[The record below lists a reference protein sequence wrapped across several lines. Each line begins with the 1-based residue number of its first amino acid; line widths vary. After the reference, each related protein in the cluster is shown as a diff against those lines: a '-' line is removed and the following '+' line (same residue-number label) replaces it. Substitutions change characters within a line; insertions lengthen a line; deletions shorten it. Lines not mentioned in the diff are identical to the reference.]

1 MPAPALVP
9 TPRAVQL
16 TQHVAQLLGLEDPGA
31 AWRDDLR
38 RLHLSEA
45 TAADLAESIVESG
58 RRCGV
63 AFLRHSYALDEFLR
77 VIESSVP
84 PLVLVAEHPQQ
95 GVVAAVVES
104 LRGDELTMRIITS
117 AGVLDAEQLQ
127 PKAAFARLAG
137 TSGIVGALFPAKV
150 LPEAVLGAAADA
162 QHRTPMERLWE
173 LLVLEKGNIGLV
185 YAYATLVGLFS
196 LTLPLGVQ
204 AIIGLV
210 SGGLFLQPI
219 VILIAFV
226 IAGTIATGVLQVLQ
240 LAAVE
245 RIQQRIFARIA
256 LEFSLR
262 VPRVSV
268 EQWLKADL
276 SERMNRFFEV
286 VTIQKSLGKLLTGA
300 TTALLQVLFG
310 LLLLG
315 FYHPYFIV
323 FWAGLAL
330 VFWGV
335 LRLTYPKGL
344 ETSLMESKYK
354 YRAVHWL
361 EELAR
366 TVSSFKAAGRATPA
380 LARMDEHVSGYLRYR
395 QRHFRV
401 IVWQALSAVG
411 LKALITGSLLVLGSF
426 LVIRGQITLGQ
437 FVAAELVVV
446 TVLAGVEKLVDSLD
460 ELYDLVTAVYKLGGV
475 TDLPLERVGG
485 LTLPDDESGLS
496 VKLSEVSFIYSAA
509 SKPALNGITLDL
521 PAGAKVAVTGPD
533 GSGASTLL
541 GVVSGLLPQYS
552 GSVLAGGLTL
562 RDLDPAS
569 MRDRVGMVWGQ
580 DEIFEGSVEENVS
593 LGRSGVGVA
602 EVMRALEMVAAF
614 DDVQAL
620 PLGLRTPLVSGG
632 RGLPTTL
639 RIKLLVARALAARP
653 RLLIIDEVL
662 ASFEPAARHDLI
674 RVLTGPDAPW
684 TLFIVS
690 HDPEVFAAV
699 DKVLVLRDGTMH
711 AAAPWKELSND
722 IFVRELVPS
731 SRSVA

>member
-1 MPAPALVP
+1 MVP

-38 RLHLSEA
+38 RLHLSES

-63 AFLRHSYALDEFLR
+63 AFLRHSYALEEFSR
-77 VIESSVP
+77 VMSAASP

-95 GVVAAVVES
+95 GVVAAVVEGVRGEHVT
-104 LRGDELTMRIITS
+104 LRLVSSEGALEAEELS
-117 AGVLDAEQLQ
+117 A
-127 PKAAFARLAG
+127 KTAFARLAG
-137 TSGIVGALFPAKV
+137 TSGVLGALFPAKV

-162 QHRTPMERLWE
+162 QHRTPMQRLWE
-173 LLVLEKGNIGLV
+173 LLVQEKGNIGLV

-226 IAGTIATGVLQVLQ
+226 ILGTIATGVLQVLQ

-268 EQWLKADL
+268 EQWLKDNLA
-276 SERMNRFFEV
+276 ERMNRFFEV

-323 FWAGLAL
+323 FWAGLAFA
-330 VFWGV
+330 FWGL

-411 LKALITGSLLVLGSF
+411 LKALITGSLLILGSW

-475 TDLPLERVGG
+475 TDLPLESVGG
-485 LTLPDDESGLS
+485 LSLPDDGTGLA
-496 VKLSEVSFIYSAA
+496 VKLTTVSYSYPAA
-509 SKPALNGITLDL
+509 SKAALNGITLEV

-541 GVVSGLLPQYS
+541 GIVAGLLPHYGGQ
-552 GSVLAGGLTL
+552 VQVAGITL
-562 RDLDPAS
+562 RDVDPAS
-569 MRDRVGMVWGQ
+569 MRDRIGLVLGQ
-580 DEIFEGSVEENVS
+580 NEIFEGSVEENVS
-593 LGRSGVGVA
+593 LGRAGVGVA
-602 EVMRALEMVAAF
+602 EVMRALELVGAF

-620 PLGLRTPLVSGG
+620 PLGLRTPMASGG

-639 RIKLLVARALAARP
+639 RIKILVARAVAARP

-674 RVLTGPDAPW
+674 RVLTGPSAPW

-699 DKVLVLRDGTMH
+699 DTVLVLRDGIAH
-711 AAAPWKELSND
+711 AAAPWKDLSND

>member
-1 MPAPALVP
+1 MVT

-16 TQHVAQLLGLEDPGA
+16 TQHVAELLGLDDPGA

-38 RLHLSEA
+38 RLHLPEA

-63 AFLRHSYALDEFLR
+63 AFLRHSYAHEEFNR
-77 VIESSVP
+77 VIRAVAAP
-84 PLVLVAEHPQQ
+84 VVLVAEHPQQ
-95 GVVAAVVES
+95 GVIGAVIEA
-104 LRGDELTMRIITS
+104 LRGETVTLRFVTD
-117 AGVLDAEQLQ
+117 AGALAEEQMH
-127 PKAAFARLAG
+127 ADTVFARLAG
-137 TSGIVGALFPAKV
+137 SAGVLGALFPAKV
-150 LPEAVLGAAADA
+150 LPEAVLGPAADA
-162 QHRTPMERLWE
+162 LHRSPMDRLWE
-173 LLVLEKGNIGLV
+173 LLILEKGNIGLV

-226 IAGTIATGVLQVLQ
+226 ILGTIATGVLQVLQ
-240 LAAVE
+240 LSAVE

-268 EQWLKADL
+268 EQWLKDDL
-276 SERMNRFFEV
+276 TERMNRFFEV

-300 TTALLQVLFG
+300 TTALLQVVFG

-380 LARMDEHVSGYLRYR
+380 LARMDEHVTGYLRYR

-460 ELYDLVTAVYKLGGV
+460 EMYDLVTAVYKLGGV
-475 TDLPLERVGG
+475 TDLPLESVGG
-485 LTLPDDESGLS
+485 LTLPDDATGLS
-496 VKLSEVSFIYSAA
+496 VKLTDVSYSYPAA
-509 SKPALNGITLDL
+509 SRPALSGITLEV

-541 GVVSGLLPQYS
+541 GVVAGLLPHYGGQ
-552 GSVLAGGLTL
+552 VQAAGITL
-562 RDLDPAS
+562 RDVDPTT
-569 MRDRVGMVWGQ
+569 MRDRIGLVFGQ
-580 DEIFEGSVEENVS
+580 NEIFEGSVEENIG
-593 LGRSGVGVA
+593 LGRAGVGPA
-602 EVMRALEMVAAF
+602 EVMRALEQVGAF

-620 PLGLRTPLVSGG
+620 PLGLRTPLVSAG

-639 RIKLLVARALAARP
+639 RVKILIARAIAARP
-653 RLLIIDEVL
+653 RLLVIDELL
-662 ASFEPAARHDLI
+662 ASVEPAARHDLVQ
-674 RVLTGPDAPW
+674 VLTGPDAPW

-699 DKVLVLRDGTMH
+699 DTVLVLRDGVTH
-711 AAAPWKELSND
+711 AAAPWKDLAND
-722 IFVRELVPS
+722 IFLRELMPS
-731 SRSVA
+731 SRSAA

>member
-1 MPAPALVP
+1 M
-9 TPRAVQL
+9 PRAVLL
-16 TQHVAQLLGLEDPGA
+16 TQQVAELLGLEDPGA

-38 RLHLSEA
+38 RCHLPEVSP
-45 TAADLAESIVESG
+45 ADLVESIVESG

-63 AFLRHSYALDEFLR
+63 AYLRQSYAGEEFSR
-77 VIESSVP
+77 VIRGASAP
-84 PLVLVAEHPQQ
+84 IVLVAEHPQQ
-95 GVVAAVVES
+95 GVLGAVVHEVRGES
-104 LRGDELTMRIITS
+104 VTLRIVTA
-117 AGVLDAEQLQ
+117 AGEVLNEQLH
-127 PKAAFARLAG
+127 ADGVFTRLAG
-137 TSGIVGALFPAKV
+137 AGGVLGALFPAKV
-150 LPEAVLGAAADA
+150 LPEAVLGPAADA
-162 QHRTPMERLWE
+162 LSRTPTERLWE

-196 LTLPLGVQ
+196 LTLPVGVQ

-219 VILIAFV
+219 VILITFV
-226 IAGTIATGVLQVLQ
+226 IIGTIATGVLQVLQ

-268 EQWLKADL
+268 EQWLKDDL
-276 SERMNRFFEV
+276 PERMNRFFEV
-286 VTIQKSLGKLLTGA
+286 ITIQKSLGKLLTGA
-300 TTALLQVLFG
+300 TTAALQVLFG

-323 FWAGLAL
+323 FWIGLAL
-330 VFWGV
+330 AFWVV
-335 LRLTYPKGL
+335 LWLTYPKGL

-380 LARMDEHVSGYLRYR
+380 LERMDEHVTGYLRYR

-411 LKALITGSLLVLGSF
+411 LKAVITGSLLILGSW
-426 LVIRGQITLGQ
+426 LVIGGQITLGQ

-460 ELYDLVTAVYKLGGV
+460 EMYDLLTAVYKLGGV
-475 TDLPLERVGG
+475 TDLPLESVGG
-485 LTLPDDESGLS
+485 LTLPDDGTGLS
-496 VKLSEVSFIYSAA
+496 VKLTDVSYNYPAA
-509 SKPALNGITLDL
+509 SRPALSGITLDV
-521 PAGAKVAVTGPD
+521 PAGAKIAVTGPD
-533 GSGASTLL
+533 GAGASTLL
-541 GVVSGLLPQYS
+541 GVVSGLLPHY
-552 GSVLAGGLTL
+552 AGQVQAAGITL
-562 RDLDPAS
+562 RDVDPTT
-569 MRDRVGMVWGQ
+569 MRDRIGLVFGQ
-580 DEIFEGSVEENVS
+580 NEVFEGTVEENVA
-593 LGRSGVGVA
+593 LGRLGVGPA
-602 EVMRALEMVAAF
+602 EVMHALERVGAF
-614 DDVQAL
+614 DEVQAL
-620 PLGLRTPLVSGG
+620 ALGLRTPLVSAG

-639 RIKLLVARALAARP
+639 RVKILVARAIAARP
-653 RLLIIDEVL
+653 RLLVIDELL
-662 ASFEPAARHDLI
+662 ASVESAARHDLVK
-674 RVLTGPDAPW
+674 VLTGPDAPW

-699 DKVLVLRDGTMH
+699 DTVLVLREGVTH
-711 AAAPWKELSND
+711 AAAPWKDLAND
-722 IFVRELVPS
+722 IFLRELMSS
-731 SRSVA
+731 SRSAA

>member
-1 MPAPALVP
+1 MVP

-16 TQHVAQLLGLEDPGA
+16 TQHVAQLLGLDDPGA

-38 RLHLSEA
+38 RLHLPEA

-63 AFLRHSYALDEFLR
+63 AFLSHSYAHEEFTR
-77 VIESSVP
+77 VVRSASA
-84 PLVLVAEHPQQ
+84 PLVLVAEHPDQ
-95 GVVAAVVES
+95 GVVGAVVEDVQGEMLA
-104 LRGDELTMRIITS
+104 LRIVAVARDGAIVQERLHADAVFARIAGAS
-117 AGVLDAEQLQ
+117 GVL
-127 PKAAFARLAG
+127 
-137 TSGIVGALFPAKV
+137 GALFPAKV
-150 LPEAVLGAAADA
+150 LPEAVLGPAADA
-162 QHRTPMERLWE
+162 HHRSPMDRLWE
-173 LLVLEKGNIGLV
+173 LLFLEKGNIGLV

-226 IAGTIATGVLQVLQ
+226 ILGTIATGVLQVLQ

-268 EQWLKADL
+268 EQWLKGDL
-276 SERMNRFFEV
+276 TERMNRFFEV
-286 VTIQKSLGKLLTGA
+286 ITIQKSLGKLLTGA
-300 TTALLQVLFG
+300 TTALLQVAFG

-330 VFWGV
+330 VFWFV

-401 IVWQALSAVG
+401 IVLQALSAVG

-426 LVIRGQITLGQ
+426 LVIQGQITLGQ

-460 ELYDLVTAVYKLGGV
+460 EMYDLVTAVYKLGGV
-475 TDLPLERVGG
+475 TDLPLEAVGG
-485 LTLPDDESGLS
+485 LNLADDAAGLS
-496 VKLSEVSFIYSAA
+496 VKLTDVSYSYPAA
-509 SKPALNGITLDL
+509 SRAALSGLTLSV
-521 PAGAKVAVTGPD
+521 PAGAKVAVTGSD

-541 GVVSGLLPQYS
+541 GVVAGLLPNYEGNVQ
-552 GSVLAGGLTL
+552 AGGLTL
-562 RDLDPAS
+562 RDVDPTT
-569 MRDRVGMVWGQ
+569 MRDRIGLVLGQ
-580 DEIFEGSVEENVS
+580 YEIFEGSVEENLS
-593 LGRSGVGVA
+593 LGRAGVGAA
-602 EVMRALEMVAAF
+602 EVMRALEQVGAF
-614 DDVQAL
+614 EDVQAL
-620 PLGLRTPLVSGG
+620 PLGMRTPLVSGG
-632 RGLPTTL
+632 RGLPSTL
-639 RIKLLVARALAARP
+639 RIRLLVARAIVARP
-653 RLLIIDEVL
+653 RLIVMDELL
-662 ASFEPAARHDLI
+662 ASVEPAARHELI
-674 RVLTGPDAPW
+674 QVLTGPDAPW

-690 HDPEVFAAV
+690 HDPEVFSAV
-699 DKVLVLRDGTMH
+699 DTVLVLRDGETH
-711 AAAPWKELSND
+711 AAAPWKDLAND
-722 IFVRELVPS
+722 IFVRELMPS
-731 SRSVA
+731 SRSAA

>member
-1 MPAPALVP
+1 MVS
-9 TPRAVQL
+9 TPRAVLL

-38 RLHLSEA
+38 RLHLPEA
-45 TAADLAESIVESG
+45 TPADLAESIVESG

-63 AFLRHSYALDEFLR
+63 AFLRQSYADDEFGR
-77 VIESSVP
+77 VIRTAAAPV
-84 PLVLVAEHPQQ
+84 VLVAEHPQE
-95 GVVAAVVES
+95 GVLGAVVTEVRGEHVS
-104 LRGDELTMRIITS
+104 LRLVTASGELADEQVR
-117 AGVLDAEQLQ
+117 ADAV
-127 PKAAFARLAG
+127 FARLAG
-137 TSGIVGALFPAKV
+137 ADGVLGALFPAKV
-150 LPEAVLGAAADA
+150 LPEAVLGPAADA
-162 QHRTPMERLWE
+162 QNRTPMERLWQ

-219 VILIAFV
+219 VILITFV
-226 IAGTIATGVLQVLQ
+226 ILGTIATGVLQVLQ

-268 EQWLKADL
+268 EQWLKDDL
-276 SERMNRFFEV
+276 PERMNRFFEV

-300 TTALLQVLFG
+300 TTAALQVLFG

-323 FWAGLAL
+323 FWVGLAL
-330 VFWGV
+330 AFWV
-335 LRLTYPKGL
+335 MLLMTYPKGL

-380 LARMDEHVSGYLRYR
+380 LTRMDEHVSGYLRYR

-401 IVWQALSAVG
+401 IVSQALSAVG
-411 LKALITGSLLVLGSF
+411 LKALITGSLLILGSW

-446 TVLAGVEKLVDSLD
+446 TVLAGVEKIVDSLD
-460 ELYDLVTAVYKLGGV
+460 EVYDLVTAVYKLGGV
-475 TDLPLERVGG
+475 TDLPLESVGG
-485 LTLPDDESGLS
+485 LTLPDDGSGLAI
-496 VKLSEVSFIYSAA
+496 KLTDVSYTYPAA
-509 SKPALNGITLDL
+509 ARPALTGITLNV
-521 PAGAKVAVTGPD
+521 PAGAKVAITGPD

-541 GVVSGLLPQYS
+541 GVVAGLLPHYTGQ
-552 GSVLAGGLTL
+552 VQAAGITL
-562 RDLDPAS
+562 RDVDPAT
-569 MRDRVGMVWGQ
+569 MRDRVGLVFGQ
-580 DEIFEGSVEENVS
+580 NEVFEGSVEENVA
-593 LGRSGVGVA
+593 LGRAGVGAA
-602 EVMRALEMVAAF
+602 EVMRALEVLSAF

-639 RIKLLVARALAARP
+639 RIKILLARAIVARP
-653 RLLIIDEVL
+653 RLLVVDELL
-662 ASFEPAARHDLI
+662 ASVEPAARHDLI
-674 RVLTGPDAPW
+674 KALTGENAPW
-684 TLFIVS
+684 TLFVVS
-690 HDPEVFAAV
+690 HDPEVFSAV
-699 DKVLVLRDGTMH
+699 DTVLVLRDGVSY
-711 AAAPWKELSND
+711 AAAPWKDLSND
-722 IFVRELVPS
+722 IFVRELMPA
-731 SRSVA
+731 SRSFA

>member
-1 MPAPALVP
+1 MVP
-9 TPRAVQL
+9 TPCAVQL
-16 TQHVAQLLGLEDPGA
+16 TQHIAQLLGLDDPGA

-38 RLHLSEA
+38 RLHLPEA

-63 AFLRHSYALDEFLR
+63 AFLRHSYALPEFER
-77 VIESSVP
+77 VIEGAAP
-84 PLVLVAEHPQQ
+84 PLVVVAEHPQQ
-95 GVVAAVVES
+95 GVLAAVIEAV
-104 LRGDELTMRIITS
+104 RGDSVTMRFVT
-117 AGVLDAEQLQ
+117 AEAVLDAEQLSA
-127 PKAAFARLAG
+127 KTAFARLAG
-137 TSGIVGALFPAKV
+137 ASGVVGALFPAKV
-150 LPEAVLGAAADA
+150 LPEAVLGPAADA
-162 QHRTPMERLWE
+162 QLRTPMQRLWE
-173 LLVLEKGNIGLV
+173 LLLLEKGNIGLV

-226 IAGTIATGVLQVLQ
+226 ILGTIATGVLQVLQ

-268 EQWLKADL
+268 EQWLKGDL

-401 IVWQALSAVG
+401 IVWQAMSAVG
-411 LKALITGSLLVLGSF
+411 LKALITGSLLILGSF

-460 ELYDLVTAVYKLGGV
+460 ELYDLITAVYKLGGV
-475 TDLPLERVGG
+475 TDLPLEAVGG
-485 LTLPDDESGLS
+485 LTLPDDESGLA
-496 VKLSEVSFIYSAA
+496 VKLTDVSYSYPTAGKAA
-509 SKPALNGITLDL
+509 LSGITLDV
-521 PAGAKVAVTGPD
+521 PAGAKIAITGPD

-541 GVVSGLLPQYS
+541 GVVAGLLPHYE
-552 GSVLAGGLTL
+552 GSVQAAGITL
-562 RDLDPAS
+562 RDIDPTT
-569 MRDRVGMVWGQ
+569 MRDRIGLVLGPN
-580 DEIFEGSVEENVS
+580 EIFEGSVEENVA
-593 LGRSGVGVA
+593 LGRRGIGAA
-602 EVMRALEMVAAF
+602 EVMRALEKVGAF

-639 RIKLLVARALAARP
+639 RIKILIARAIAARP
-653 RLLIIDEVL
+653 RLLVIDELL
-662 ASFEPAARHDLI
+662 ASVEPAARHDIIQL
-674 RVLTGPDAPW
+674 LTGPDAPW

-690 HDPEVFAAV
+690 HDPEVFTAV
-699 DKVLVLRDGTMH
+699 DTVLVLRDGATH
-711 AAAPWKELSND
+711 AAAPWQELAND
-722 IFVRELVPS
+722 IFVRELMPS
-731 SRSVA
+731 SRSAA

>member
-1 MPAPALVP
+1 MVS
-9 TPRAVQL
+9 TSRAVLL

-38 RLHLSEA
+38 RLHLPEA
-45 TAADLAESIVESG
+45 TPADLAESIVESG

-63 AFLRHSYALDEFLR
+63 AFLRQSYADDEFGR
-77 VIESSVP
+77 VIRAAAAPV
-84 PLVLVAEHPQQ
+84 VLVAEHPQE
-95 GVVAAVVES
+95 GVLGAVVTEVRGENVS
-104 LRGDELTMRIITS
+104 LRLVNASGELADEQVR
-117 AGVLDAEQLQ
+117 ADDV
-127 PKAAFARLAG
+127 FARLAG
-137 TSGIVGALFPAKV
+137 AGGVLGALFPAKV
-150 LPEAVLGAAADA
+150 LPEAVLGPAADA
-162 QHRTPMERLWE
+162 QNRTPMERLWQ

-219 VILIAFV
+219 VILITFV
-226 IAGTIATGVLQVLQ
+226 ILGTIATGVLQVLQ

-268 EQWLKADL
+268 EQWLKDDL
-276 SERMNRFFEV
+276 PERMNRFFEV

-300 TTALLQVLFG
+300 TTAALQVLFG

-323 FWAGLAL
+323 FWVGLAL
-330 VFWGV
+330 AFWV
-335 LRLTYPKGL
+335 MLLMTYPKGL

-380 LARMDEHVSGYLRYR
+380 LTRMDEHVSGYLRYR

-401 IVWQALSAVG
+401 IVSQALSAVG
-411 LKALITGSLLVLGSF
+411 LKALITGSLLILGSW

-446 TVLAGVEKLVDSLD
+446 TVLAGVEKIVDSLD
-460 ELYDLVTAVYKLGGV
+460 EVYDLVTAVYKLGGV
-475 TDLPLERVGG
+475 TDLPLESVGG
-485 LTLPDDESGLS
+485 LTLPDDGSSLAI
-496 VKLSEVSFIYSAA
+496 KLTDVSYTYPAA
-509 SKPALNGITLDL
+509 ARPALTGITLNV
-521 PAGAKVAVTGPD
+521 PAGAKVAITGPD

-541 GVVSGLLPQYS
+541 GVVAGLLPHYTGQ
-552 GSVLAGGLTL
+552 VQAAGITL
-562 RDLDPAS
+562 RDVDPAT
-569 MRDRVGMVWGQ
+569 MRDRVGLVFGQ
-580 DEIFEGSVEENVS
+580 NEIFEGSVEENVA
-593 LGRSGVGVA
+593 LGRAGVGAA
-602 EVMRALEMVAAF
+602 EVMRALEVLSAF
-614 DDVQAL
+614 DEVQAL

-639 RIKLLVARALAARP
+639 RIKILLARAIVARP
-653 RLLIIDEVL
+653 RLLVVDELL
-662 ASFEPAARHDLI
+662 ASVEPAARHDLI
-674 RVLTGPDAPW
+674 KALTGENAPW

-690 HDPEVFAAV
+690 HDPEVFSAV
-699 DKVLVLRDGTMH
+699 DTVLVLRDGVPH
-711 AAAPWKELSND
+711 AAAPWKDLSND
-722 IFVRELVPS
+722 IFVRELMPA

>member
-1 MPAPALVP
+1 MVP
-9 TPRAVQL
+9 TPCAVQL
-16 TQHVAQLLGLEDPGA
+16 TQHIAQLLGLDDPGA

-63 AFLRHSYALDEFLR
+63 AFLRHSYALTEFER
-77 VIESSVP
+77 VIESAAP
-84 PLVLVAEHPQQ
+84 PLVVVAEHPQQ
-95 GVVAAVVES
+95 GVLAAVIEAV
-104 LRGDELTMRIITS
+104 RGDSVTMRLVTGD
-117 AGVLDAEQLQ
+117 AVLAAEQLSA
-127 PKAAFARLAG
+127 KTAFARLAG
-137 TSGIVGALFPAKV
+137 TSGVVGALFPAKV
-150 LPEAVLGAAADA
+150 LPEAVLGPAADA
-162 QHRTPMERLWE
+162 HQRTPMQRLWE
-173 LLVLEKGNIGLV
+173 LLLLEKGNIGLV

-226 IAGTIATGVLQVLQ
+226 ILGTIATGVLQVLQ

-268 EQWLKADL
+268 EQWLKGDL
-276 SERMNRFFEV
+276 AERMNRFFEV

-401 IVWQALSAVG
+401 IVWQAMSAVG
-411 LKALITGSLLVLGSF
+411 LKALITGSLLILGSF

-460 ELYDLVTAVYKLGGV
+460 ELYDLITAVYKLGGV
-475 TDLPLERVGG
+475 TDLPLESVGG
-485 LTLPDDESGLS
+485 LTLPDDEGGLA
-496 VKLSEVSFIYSAA
+496 VKLTDLSYRYPTAA
-509 SKPALNGITLDL
+509 KAALSGITLDV
-521 PAGAKVAVTGPD
+521 PAGAKIAITGPD
-533 GSGASTLL
+533 GSGASTRLS
-541 GVVSGLLPQYS
+541 VVAGLLPHYE
-552 GSVLAGGLTL
+552 GSVQAAGITL
-562 RDLDPAS
+562 RDIDPTT
-569 MRDRVGMVWGQ
+569 MRDRIGLVLGPN
-580 DEIFEGSVEENVS
+580 EIFEGSVEENVA
-593 LGRSGVGVA
+593 LGRRGIGAA
-602 EVMRALEMVAAF
+602 EVMRALEKVGAF

-639 RIKLLVARALAARP
+639 RIRILIARAIAARP
-653 RLLIIDEVL
+653 RLLVIDELL
-662 ASFEPAARHDLI
+662 ASVEPAARHDIIQL
-674 RVLTGPDAPW
+674 LTGPDAPW

-690 HDPEVFAAV
+690 HDPEVFTAV
-699 DKVLVLRDGTMH
+699 DTVLVLRDGATH
-711 AAAPWKELSND
+711 AAAPWQELAND
-722 IFVRELVPS
+722 IFVRELMPS
-731 SRSVA
+731 SRSAA